1 VVGILPHQRNET
13 QFFENLPSD
22 LSQTALQASSTKVM
36 ASQQFLS
43 VILFQLVLFFQLVQ
57 PAPRPQDSE
66 TSIQSDKKDDPVV
79 IVLRPSD
86 LIPKIEL
93 PNLELPNVGAVFPD
107 GFPMLPPG
115 FGKVEIPRVDLS
127 IFGRAATEEEEDCGI
142 VCQMLRTV
150 DQQLGVVHR
159 QIADINQR
167 IAKWEE
173 GGLEVEVEEDNLEE
187 EDMEEEDNLED
198 GGVKTLLDLGDGS
211 LLTEDWTN
219 STVTEEVLEDGSVLK
234 VNRTTVFDKEED
246 GKGFS
251 FVHSVRKTKKGA
263 SEEAIKDDDMEED
276 ENLEDDEENVEGE
289 GENEIFSKRK

>member
-1 VVGILPHQRNET
+1 VHRQRRKQPTN
-13 QFFENLPSD
+13 
-22 LSQTALQASSTKVM
+22 LSQTALEVSSKPATKVM
-36 ASQQFLS
+36 ASPHFLLA
-43 VILFQLVLFFQLVQ
+43 ILFQLLLFFETVQ

-66 TSIQSDKKDDPVV
+66 TTIQSDEKKDDPVV

-93 PNLELPNVGAVFPD
+93 PNLELPNVGAVFPE

-115 FGKVEIPRVDLS
+115 FGKVEIPRVDLN
-127 IFGRAATEEEEDCGI
+127 IFGRAATEDEEDCGI

-173 GGLEVEVEEDNLEE
+173 GGLEVEVEEEHNLEE
-187 EDMEEEDNLED
+187 NMEEEDNLED

-276 ENLEDDEENVEGE
+276 ENLEDGEENVEGE